1 MKYLF
6 IVFLTLI
13 LLIFSFANKDAIPDV
28 ARIHVVA
35 NSDSARDIEIKM
47 EVAKEISRLIGEES
61 FDSTEK
67 IGEGLKKRLPEI
79 EKTAMQVLEKSSADY
94 GAVAEVGV
102 RYFDKKSL
110 GNSSFPKGE
119 YTALIITLGKG
130 EGHNWWSVI
139 FPDLSFKASLASGE
153 EGGKGKT
160 VVIGGDTVVKL
171 RCFLRELLT
180 KGKKK
185 STITRV

>member
-1 MKYLF
+1 MKYLV
-6 IVFLTLI
+6 IILLTLT
-13 LLIFSFANKDAIPDV
+13 LLIFAFTDKDTIPDV

-47 EVAKEISRLIGEES
+47 EVAKAVSTLIGEEN
-61 FDSTEK
+61 FDSTEE
-67 IGEGLKKRLPEI
+67 IGESLKKRLPEI
-79 EKTAMQVLEKSSADY
+79 EETALNILQNFSADY
-94 GAVAEVGV
+94 GAAAEVGI
-102 RYFDKKSL
+102 RFFDKKTL
-110 GNSSFPKGE
+110 GNATFPEGE
-119 YTALIITLGKG
+119 YTALIITLG
-130 EGHNWWSVI
+130 EGGGYNWWSVI

-153 EGGKGKT
+153 EGGKGKS

-185 STITRV
+185 STITHV

>member
-1 MKYLF
+1 MKYIL
-6 IVFLTLI
+6 IAFLIFT
-13 LLIFSFANKDAIPDV
+13 LLIFAFNDKDTIPDV

-35 NSDSARDIEIKM
+35 NSDSERDIEIKM
-47 EVAKEISRLIGEES
+47 EVAKEISNLIGEDS

-79 EKTAMQVLEKSSADY
+79 EKKTMDVLEKYLADY
-94 GAVAEVGV
+94 AAVAEVGK
-102 RYFDKKSL
+102 RYFDKKTL
-110 GNSSFPKGE
+110 GNGAFPEGE
-119 YTALIITLGKG
+119 YTALIITLGEG
-130 EGHNWWSVI
+130 GGHNWWSVI
-139 FPDLSFKASLASGE
+139 FPDLSLKASLASGE

-160 VVIGGDTVVKL
+160 VVIGGDTVVRL

-185 STITRV
+185 STITHV

>member
-1 MKYLF
+1 MKYLNF
-6 IVFLTLI
+6 AFLTLT
-13 LLIFSFANKDAIPDV
+13 LLIFAFTDKDTIPDV

-35 NSDSARDIEIKM
+35 NSDSVRDVKIKM
-47 EVAKEISRLIGEES
+47 EVAKEISSLIGEDNFE
-61 FDSTEK
+61 STEK
-67 IGEGLKKRLPEI
+67 IGEGLEKRLPEI
-79 EKTAMQVLEKSSADY
+79 EKTAMDVLEKFSADY
-94 GAVAEVGV
+94 GAVTEVGK
-102 RYFDKKSL
+102 RYFDKKTL
-110 GNSSFPKGE
+110 GNASFPEGE

-139 FPDLSFKASLASGE
+139 FPELSFKASLASGE

-185 STITRV
+185 STITLV